1 MTTKTDPFA
10 SLDDFHPKKQED
22 LNAAPSRP
30 VLSALNDRH
39 GFSLNNLEEKK
50 LTFRPSRRRAPKTVP
65 VTIRVRIGDWN
76 RFQQYCEENDFTVAE
91 GFDKLT
97 SMLPAPDESN
107 SVAIEVEKPIA
118 TA

>member
-10 SLDDFHPKKQED
+10 SLEDFHPKKPED

-30 VLSALNDRH
+30 VLKALNDRH

-65 VTIRVRIGDWN
+65 VTMRVRIGAWN
-76 RFQQYCEENDFTVAE
+76 RFQQYCEGNDITVAE
-91 GFDKLT
+91 AFENLT
-97 SMLPAPDESN
+97 SMLPVPEELK
-107 SVAIEVEKPIA
+107 SVAIDAEKPIA